1 MLIGSKLSGKKE
13 IKMKLACV
21 DVITPGQNLKEKF
34 ENLEK
39 FGFEGIEIWL
49 MEGEDLKAKAKEI
62 NEIAASSRIKPCAV
76 TVAGPASVGQLDSEE
91 AAKARGQLIKDSL
104 SMAADINAVTFHALE
119 EEPRSAPAI
128 FEASKPNEFERKL
141 LIDLVRDVGKYAEDV
156 GAILALEPVNRYETH
171 FFNTLD
177 EAINICKEAGMRNVK
192 IMADT
197 CEMNIEERTI
207 TDSIERAGDYV
218 YHVHLA
224 DNNRLLPGSGH
235 IDFKSI
241 FDSLKKIGYKR
252 YMALECAVPGKPE
265 EKLLKCVEYLKKCRL

>member
-1 MLIGSKLSGKKE
+1 
-13 IKMKLACV
+13 MKLACV

-34 ENLEK
+34 DNLEK

-62 NEIAASSRIKPCAV
+62 NETAASSRIKPCSV
-76 TVAGPASVGQLDSEE
+76 TVAGPASVGPLDSEE

-104 SMAADINAVTFHALE
+104 SIAADINAVTFHAIE

-128 FEASKPNEFERKL
+128 FEAPKPNEFERKL

-156 GAILALEPVNRYETH
+156 GAILTLEPVNRYETH

-177 EAINICKEAGMRNVK
+177 EAINICKEADMSNVK

-224 DNNRLLPGSGH
+224 DNNRLLPSFGH

-241 FDSLKKIGYKR
+241 FDSLKKIRYKR

-265 EKLLKCVEYLKKCRL
+265 EELLKCAKYLKKCML